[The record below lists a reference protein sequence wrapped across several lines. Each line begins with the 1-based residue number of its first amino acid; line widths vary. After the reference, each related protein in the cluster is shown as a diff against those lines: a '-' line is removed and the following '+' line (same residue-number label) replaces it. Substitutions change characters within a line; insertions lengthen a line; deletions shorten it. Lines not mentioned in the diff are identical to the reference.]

1 MSTVNRVKS
10 RRKWKKSTS
19 LLKSVLRRMSG
30 QQYRTTSLPN
40 QDTNAAFDN
49 VDHDV
54 DRIIQIRC
62 KELKETIQKK
72 NEEIERIKMEKDKE
86 LERIKREKDEELER
100 IKREKENKSEKIKD
114 LKTEIELLKVMSK
127 NQPKKKSK
135 SLSSYPSYRPSQNE
149 ENNLVPHAPT
159 EDATS
164 APPNF
169 SVDENFPT
177 DFTAT
182 GQDNPP
188 DEFLTKL
195 PASPTGPDNPS
206 DEPHSSSDNTPDGK
220 SSDSNESDYEPVE
233 SSFDQ
238 GDEGEELC
246 FCNIGHPPGPHCN
259 RGNSRTVPFTIVT
272 RMVDQFNTERDL
284 RSNEK
289 NLPSK
294 RNLSDLPQPEA
305 KKQRTEPKL

>member
-1 MSTVNRVKS
+1 MLLRLIHASTVNWVEFDIF
-10 RRKWKKSTS
+10 W
-19 LLKSVLRRMSG
+19 SVLRN
-30 QQYRTTSLPN
+30 SLLPFN
-40 QDTNAAFDN
+40 C
-49 VDHDV
+49 
-54 DRIIQIRC
+54 R
-62 KELKETIQKK
+62 KK
-72 NEEIERIKMEKDKE
+72 I
-86 LERIKREKDEELER
+86 L
-100 IKREKENKSEKIKD
+100 
-114 LKTEIELLKVMSK
+114 
-127 NQPKKKSK
+127 P
-135 SLSSYPSYRPSQNE
+135 
-149 ENNLVPHAPT
+149 
-159 EDATS
+159 
-164 APPNF
+164 
-169 SVDENFPT
+169 DENFPT

>member
-1 MSTVNRVKS
+1 
-10 RRKWKKSTS
+10 
-19 LLKSVLRRMSG
+19 MSG

-127 NQPKKKSK
+127 NQPEKKSK
-135 SLSSYPSYRPSQNE
+135 SLSYPSYRPSQNE

-169 SVDENFPT
+169 SVDKNFPT

-259 RGNSRTVPFTIVT
+259 RGTSRIVPFTIVT